1 MRRKRGIRMKKERI
15 LTLDIIRVIAVL
27 SVISVHFFLNT
38 GFYNTEIRGETMF
51 AAITARTM
59 FMVCVPLF
67 LLLTGYLMKNKKVSI
82 GYYTGIGKVIFVY
95 LLSTAAMLLFRK
107 FWLNEPVTVFSAFEN
122 IFTFQQYS
130 WYVEMYIGLF
140 AVIPFLNVLYG
151 NLDRRGKKL
160 LISVMVFVTVL
171 PTTFNS
177 FDWFAGLTAPDVPP
191 QPFAF
196 KIFPDFWTN
205 LYPVTYYFIGAFIG
219 ENREAVKDKK
229 IFNVGVFLAAVI
241 LFGAYD
247 YYLCQHRTFIW
258 NGISDWGGVQDTV
271 LSVLLFCTVLRTD
284 FISKPALSSYTANGG
299 GRPKRTVVIPRFAA
313 RLISG
318 LSEISFGTYL
328 LSWIADN
335 ITYPVLCE
343 NIEGFHERFPY
354 FFVMVP
360 LNFCIASVM
369 SAVVFAVYRAFSA
382 VIKNIKSKKKTA
394 GSVSPAG

>member
-1 MRRKRGIRMKKERI
+1 MKKERI
-15 LTLDIIRVIAVL
+15 LTLDIIRVIAVI

-38 GFYNTEIRGETMF
+38 GFYGTEIRGETMF

-67 LLLTGYLMKNKKVSI
+67 LLLTGYLMKNKKVSLR
-82 GYYTGIGKVIFVY
+82 YYTGIGKVIFVY

-107 FWLNEPVTVFSAFEN
+107 FGLNEPVTLFSAFEN

-140 AVIPFLNVLYG
+140 ALIPFFNVLYG

-160 LISVMVFVTVL
+160 LISVMIFVTVL

-177 FDWFAGLTAPDVPP
+177 FDWYARLIAPAASP

-196 KIFPDFWTN
+196 KIFPDFWTK
-205 LYPVTYYFIGAFIG
+205 LYPVTYYFIGAYIS
-219 ENREAVKDKK
+219 ENKEAIRNKK
-229 IFNVGVFLAAVI
+229 IFNIGVFLAAVI

-247 YYLCQHRTFIW
+247 YYLCHGRTFIW

-271 LSVLLFCTVLRTD
+271 LSVLLFCTVLKTD
-284 FISKPALSSYTANGG
+284 FVSKAAFSSSAANGS
-299 GRPKRTVVIPRFAA
+299 GRPERTVVMPRFAA
-313 RLISG
+313 WLISR

-335 ITYPVLCE
+335 ITYPVLCT

-382 VIKNIKSKKKTA
+382 VIKIIKSKRKVPWS
-394 GSVSPAG
+394 GSGTVSPAK